1 MTPCT
6 CCAAAAAKSAR
17 NTKSALYKLEWIWL
31 EGCGGHSRARSVRRE
46 PCIFKL
52 LRALEQTAGLTFQR
66 LPQATEQL
74 AQICL
79 DRIEARKTAVKMR
92 KSASCTV
99 GNSGSSAARGSEDE
113 LSALA
118 DEVCFI
124 RFGREL
130 GRWLPL

>member
-1 MTPCT
+1 MVGRVWGY
-6 CCAAAAAKSAR
+6 SA
-17 NTKSALYKLEWIWL
+17 SP
-31 EGCGGHSRARSVRRE
+31 RRE
-46 PCIFKL
+46 HS
-52 LRALEQTAGLTFQR
+52 AQENQTAPRSERQLPRSTFTG

-99 GNSGSSAARGSEDE
+99 GNSGRRGSAEDE

-130 GRWLPL
+130 GRWLPVDE